1 MLDRERGE
9 MGVGDKIPVHA
20 GQREQFA
27 EDVRM
32 ALARLR
38 YPDCLA
44 GKPRRH
50 FSPSSGNRQ

>member
-9 MGVGDKIPVHA
+9 MGVGDQIPVHA

-38 YPDCLA
+38 YPD
-44 GKPRRH
+44 
-50 FSPSSGNRQ
+50 